1 MLLPIPA
8 LAKAVRLLARMAGDR
23 AVPVVGAAC
32 LVALLPHSAL
42 AHARV
47 LTLNPAPGDQ
57 LTQAPGAV
65 SIRFSEPVTQVGFGI
80 TVTSPS
86 GRRISRGR
94 ADEVDSTL
102 SVQITDAGQGT
113 YTVSWR
119 AVARDTHP
127 TSGTYTFD
135 VGHAS
140 APTASVDSAGLLT
153 PGGVAL
159 VTAAGWL
166 HFLGFALAFGSLAFG
181 VVVLPTAGD
190 PGARAANPGAIA
202 GDPQLLRLSG
212 AGIVLLLAAV
222 PAALVGQAVSLGG
235 LDQLDV
241 QSLFDV
247 LGSPFGLV
255 LALRA
260 GAALMLWSLL
270 GAFRLAG
277 TGTAW
282 ALGLGGALAGVD
294 AASAHALRSLPGWA
308 GWAALP
314 GNALHEAAM
323 GVWVGGLVALLLTWR
338 GHAWVLRRFSRVAV
352 PAVAVVALSGVVL
365 AMGSLRGP
373 ADLFVSD
380 YGRVLTLKTVIF
392 MGALGLA
399 LVGLRGRPGRT
410 WRIEVS
416 ALAAL
421 LGLAGLLIALPP
433 PS

>member
-1 MLLPIPA
+1 MLTLLAP
-8 LAKAVRLLARMAGDR
+8 AKAAKLLAETVGGR
-23 AVPVVGAAC
+23 ALLITGVAC
-32 LVALLPHSAL
+32 LIALLPHSAL
-42 AHARV
+42 AHAKV
-47 LTLNPAPGDQ
+47 LTLDPGPGDQ

-65 SIRFSEPVTQVGFGI
+65 SITFSEPVTQVGHGI

-94 ADEVDSTL
+94 AHEVSSTL
-102 SVQITDAGQGT
+102 SVQIADAGQGT

-135 VGHAS
+135 VGNAS
-140 APTASVDSAGLLT
+140 APTSSVGSAGLLT

-181 VVVLPTAGD
+181 VLILAGAGD
-190 PGARAANPGAIA
+190 AR
-202 GDPQLLRLSG
+202 LLRLSG
-212 AGIVLLLAAV
+212 AGIVLLLASV
-222 PAALVGQAVSLGG
+222 PVALVGQAASLGG
-235 LDQLDV
+235 LDELDV

-247 LGSPFGLV
+247 MGSPFGLV

-277 TGTAW
+277 TGAAW
-282 ALGLGGALAGVD
+282 ALALGGGLAGVD
-294 AASAHALRSLPGWA
+294 AASAHALRSLPAWA
-308 GWAALP
+308 TWTALP

-323 GVWVGGLVALLLTWR
+323 GVWVGGLAALLLTWR
-338 GHAWVLRRFSRVAV
+338 GRAWVLRRFGRLALAAV
-352 PAVAVVALSGVVL
+352 VVL
-365 AMGSLRGP
+365 AVSGVLLALGSLHSP
-373 ADLFVSD
+373 ADLLGTA
-380 YGRVLTLKTVIF
+380 YGQVLGVKTVIF
-392 MGALGLA
+392 GVALGLA
-399 LVGLRGRPGRT
+399 ALGLRGRVGGA
-410 WRIEVS
+410 WRVEVS
-416 ALAAL
+416 ALALL

>member
-1 MLLPIPA
+1 MA
-8 LAKAVRLLARMAGDR
+8 L
-23 AVPVVGAAC
+23 VPHA
-32 LVALLPHSAL
+32 AL
-42 AHARV
+42 AHAKV
-47 LTLNPAPGDQ
+47 QSLDPGPGDQ
-57 LTQAPGAV
+57 LTQAPGSVA
-65 SIRFSEPVTQVGFGI
+65 ITFSEPVTLVGLGI

-94 ADEVDSTL
+94 AREVNSTL
-102 SVQITDAGQGT
+102 SVEVTDAGQGT

-140 APTASVDSAGLLT
+140 APSAKVGSAGLLT
-153 PGGVAL
+153 PVGVAL
-159 VTAAGWL
+159 VTLAGWV
-166 HFLGFALAFGSLAFG
+166 HFLGFALGFGSLAFG
-181 VVVLPTAGD
+181 VLVLG
-190 PGARAANPGAIA
+190 GASEPR
-202 GDPQLLRLSG
+202 LLRLCG
-212 AGIVLLLAAV
+212 AGIVLLLVAV
-222 PAALVGQAVSLGG
+222 PVALVGQAASLGG
-235 LDQLDV
+235 LDQLDA
-241 QSLFDV
+241 QSLIDV

-277 TGTAW
+277 TGTVW

-294 AASAHALRSLPGWA
+294 AASAHALRALPGWA

-323 GVWVGGLVALLLTWR
+323 GVWVGGLAALLLTWR
-338 GHAWVLRRFSRVAV
+338 GRAWVLRRFGRL
-352 PAVAVVALSGVVL
+352 AVAAVVVVALSGVVL
-365 AMGSLRGP
+365 AVGSLRGP
-373 ADLFVSD
+373 ANLFVSD

-392 MGALGLA
+392 GGALGLA
-399 LVGLRGRPGRT
+399 FVGLRGRLTGA

-416 ALAAL
+416 ALAVL

>member
-1 MLLPIPA
+1 MSLIPGA
-8 LAKAVRLLARMAGDR
+8 RANLGCTAKGLVRLVGR
-23 AVPVVGAAC
+23 ALSRHSLLILPLAC
-32 LVALLPHSAL
+32 LVTLLPHPAL

-47 LTLNPAPGDQ
+47 LSLDPGPGDRLTHAPGSVAI
-57 LTQAPGAV
+57 T
-65 SIRFSEPVTQVGFGI
+65 FNEPVTLVGLGI
-80 TVTSPS
+80 TVTAPS

-94 ADEVDSTL
+94 AREVNSTL
-102 SVQITDAGQGT
+102 SVEVADAGLGT

-140 APTASVDSAGLLT
+140 APAAEVGSAGLLT
-153 PGGVAL
+153 PAGVAL
-159 VTAAGWL
+159 VTLAGWL
-166 HFLGFALAFGSLAFG
+166 HFLGFALGFGSLAFG
-181 VVVLPTAGD
+181 VLVLGSESEP
-190 PGARAANPGAIA
+190 R
-202 GDPQLLRLSG
+202 LLRLCG
-212 AGIVLLLAAV
+212 AGIVLLLVSV
-222 PAALVGQAVSLGG
+222 PVALVGQAASLGG
-235 LDQLDV
+235 LDQLDA
-241 QSLFDV
+241 QSLIDV

-323 GVWVGGLVALLLTWR
+323 GVWVGGLAALLLTWR
-338 GHAWVLRRFSRVAV
+338 GRAWVLRRFGRLAAAAV
-352 PAVAVVALSGVVL
+352 VVVALSGLVL
-365 AMGSLRGP
+365 ALGSLRGP

-392 MGALGLA
+392 CGALGLA
-399 LVGLRGRPGRT
+399 FVGLRGRIGGA

>member
-1 MLLPIPA
+1 MGTLTILA
-8 LAKAVRLLARMAGDR
+8 LAKAVKLLVQTAGGR
-23 AVPVVGAAC
+23 GVLITGVAC
-32 LVALLPHSAL
+32 LVALLPHSAQ

-47 LTLNPAPGDQ
+47 LTVDPGPGDQ
-57 LTQAPGAV
+57 LTHAPGAV
-65 SIRFSEPVTQVGFGI
+65 SISFSEPVTQVGLGI
-80 TVTSPS
+80 MVTSPS

-94 ADEVDSTL
+94 AHEVASTL
-102 SVQITDAGQGT
+102 SVQIADAGQGT

-140 APTASVDSAGLLT
+140 AQTASLDSAGLLT
-153 PGGVAL
+153 PAGVAL
-159 VTAAGWL
+159 VAAAGWL
-166 HFLGFALAFGSLAFG
+166 HFLGFAFAFGSLAFG
-181 VVVLPTAGD
+181 VLVLPNSSD
-190 PGARAANPGAIA
+190 PGGESGDAR
-202 GDPQLLRLSG
+202 LLSLSG
-212 AGIVLLLAAV
+212 AGVGLLLGSV
-222 PAALVGQAVSLGG
+222 PVALIGQSVSLGG
-235 LDQLDV
+235 LDQLDL

-277 TGTAW
+277 AGVPW
-282 ALGLGGALAGVD
+282 ALALGGALAGVD

-323 GVWVGGLVALLLTWR
+323 GVWVGGLAALLLTWR
-338 GHAWVLRRFSRVAV
+338 GRPWVLRRFGQ
-352 PAVAVVALSGVVL
+352 VALAAVVVL
-365 AMGSLRGP
+365 AVSGALLALGSLRGP
-373 ADLFVSD
+373 ADLLVTA
-380 YGRVLTLKTVIF
+380 YGRVLSLKTVIF
-392 MGALGLA
+392 AVALVLA
-399 LVGLRGRPGRT
+399 GVGLRGRAGGA
-410 WRIEVS
+410 WRIEVV
-416 ALAAL
+416 AVAAL

>member
-1 MLLPIPA
+1 M
-8 LAKAVRLLARMAGDR
+8 VRLLAGTAAGR
-23 AVPVVGAAC
+23 AVLIAGVAC
-32 LVALLPHSAL
+32 LAALVPHSAL

-47 LTLNPAPGDQ
+47 LTLDPGPGAH
-57 LTQAPGAV
+57 LANAPGAV
-65 SIRFSEPVTQVGFGI
+65 SISFSEPVTQVGLGI
-80 TVTSPS
+80 TVAAPS

-94 ADEVDSTL
+94 AHEVNSTL

-113 YTVSWR
+113 YRVSWR

-159 VTAAGWL
+159 GTAAGWL
-166 HFLGFALAFGSLAFG
+166 HYLGFALAFGSLVFG
-181 VVVLPTAGD
+181 VVVLPASSDPAGRAGD
-190 PGARAANPGAIA
+190 AR
-202 GDPQLLRLSG
+202 LLRLSG
-212 AGIVLLLAAV
+212 AGIILLLAAV
-222 PAALVGQAVSLGG
+222 PVALVGQAVSLGG

-241 QSLFDV
+241 PSLFDV

-277 TGTAW
+277 TGAPW
-282 ALGLGGALAGVD
+282 ALAVGGALAGVD

-323 GVWVGGLVALLLTWR
+323 GVWVGGLAALLLTWQGR
-338 GHAWVLRRFSRVAV
+338 AWVLRRFGRVALA
-352 PAVAVVALSGVVL
+352 AVVVL
-365 AMGSLRGP
+365 AVSGVLLALGSLRGP
-373 ADLFVSD
+373 GDLLATA
-380 YGRVLTLKTVIF
+380 YGRVLALKTVIF
-392 MGALGLA
+392 AAALA
-399 LVGLRGRPGRT
+399 LAGVGLFGRAGQV
-410 WRIEVS
+410 WRIEVT